1 MLSRLVYNCQDKLF
15 FCLSLLS
22 ILDYTHMPPNLEYL
36 PTLSLKGFHYVALGP
51 ELSMQTRLA
60 SRRSSCFCLWN
71 DESKVCTFWK
81 SLYIMS
87 CMVRKTRKSKYSKSE
102 ISMLLNVQLCYILAM
117 LIYVFLPFNLINYQS
132 NILSQIMGRYE
143 MSEMYF
149 GNKDTTINRTITGI
163 NLF

>member
-1 MLSRLVYNCQDKLF
+1 
-15 FCLSLLS
+15 
-22 ILDYTHMPPNLEYL
+22 
-36 PTLSLKGFHYVALGP
+36 
-51 ELSMQTRLA
+51 
-60 SRRSSCFCLWN
+60 
-71 DESKVCTFWK
+71 
-81 SLYIMS
+81 MS

-102 ISMLLNVQLCYILAM
+102 TSMLLNVQLCYILAM

-132 NILSQIMGRYE
+132 NILSQIMGRYK